1 MNEVNEMKQGR
12 RSFLSAMGLLGI
24 VSLCPPKVFAAAPS
38 ANKAAEA
45 PFQLALSPILKSGP
59 YLQFPTE
66 DSMTIR
72 WITHV
77 PARSW
82 VEYGS
87 SPEQLDKK
95 AATANYGM
103 VQAGT
108 VNAITLKN
116 LKPGQKYYYRIH
128 SKHIT
133 KFSPYKVEFGET
145 FISEVHTFDVFSKT
159 SDNASFLVFNDIHD
173 RPESF
178 PLLLQHKGEE
188 KRDFV
193 FLNGDMF
200 NYQDSEDQLI
210 KHLLSPLSVFSAK
223 VPFFLSRGNH
233 ETRGQFA
240 RNLPEYFNSAQ
251 PDFYYSFQ
259 QGPVYVIVLDSGED
273 KPDDTPVYADLVD
286 YDNYRLEQAE
296 WLKEEMSKKA
306 YKKAKYKVVFSHIP
320 LYYSGDWHGTM
331 HCREI
336 WGPIFNAGKIDLL
349 ISGHTHKYGI
359 HPPVKGDHNYPIVIG
374 GGPKDG
380 KRTIIRAKADRN
392 ALVLNMIDDAGKEVG
407 NLTI

>member
-1 MNEVNEMKQGR
+1 MTESKELNQGR

-24 VSLCPPKVFAAAPS
+24 VSLCPQNTFAAAAPKS
-38 ANKAAEA
+38 TTASA

-66 DSMTIR
+66 SSMTIR

-77 PARSW
+77 PCQSW

-95 AATANYGM
+95 ATTVQFGM
-103 VQAGT
+103 VKAGT
-108 VNAITLKN
+108 INAITLKN
-116 LKPGQKYYYRIH
+116 LQPGKTYYYRIH
-128 SKHIT
+128 SQHIV
-133 KFSPYKVEFGET
+133 KLLSYKVTFGET
-145 FISEVHTFDVFSKT
+145 YLSEVHSFETFSKAADT
-159 SDNASFLVFNDIHD
+159 ASFLVFNDIHD

-178 PLLLQHKGEE
+178 PLLLHYKGEE
-188 KRDFV
+188 PRDFV

-200 NYQDSEDQLI
+200 NYQDTEDQLVD
-210 KHLLSPLSVFSAK
+210 HLLTPISGLSTT

-233 ETRGQFA
+233 ETRGPFA
-240 RNLPEYFNSAQ
+240 RNLPEYFNGTE
-251 PDFYYSFQ
+251 PHFYYAFQ
-259 QGPVYVIVLDSGED
+259 HGPVYVIVLDSGED
-273 KPDDTPVYADLVD
+273 KPDDTPVYANLVD

-296 WLKEEMSKKA
+296 WLKEEMKKPA

-320 LYYSGDWHGTM
+320 LYYSGTWHGTM

-349 ISGHTHKYGI
+349 LSGHTHRYGI
-359 HPPVKGDHNYPIVIG
+359 HQPVKGEHNYPIVIG
-374 GGPKDG
+374 GGPKDTQ
-380 KRTIIRAKADRN
+380 RTLIKVKADRN
-392 ALVLNMIDDAGKEVG
+392 ALLLHMINDAGKEVG
-407 NLTI
+407 SLTI